1 MNNSG
6 ESCCPPAPT
15 IVGHETK
22 NDDRPPAPT
31 IVGNDETK
39 NDDRLDAMGPLK
51 RLRLYGLDPK
61 VHSSSPST
69 QARHESLR
77 RASILILLSNH
88 DCGEEDHYRIL
99 MTQRSHH
106 LRSHPGEVC
115 FPGGKQDL
123 ADQGDDWITAYR
135 ETKEEVG
142 LELNQMERIARFPTI
157 ESINHLCVTPLVGL
171 IDQSSSELD
180 KSIQIN
186 PSEVEHSFWVPL
198 RYFCTATPDQEYE
211 IPWQGEIFVFR
222 KYMFP
227 LDGGRLIPITGL
239 TAHVAKQVADIAFP
253 DDAMQSSDTTS
264 VMAAISTAPQVEHRG
279 MLWRQQDDDKYMSN
293 TTRSAVVGTTTWRW
307 VKRYFVL
314 SGGMLHQYD
323 HQHGAE
329 RKSHTATKKNRLR
342 LRNDK
347 SVRISS
353 TAPEDDIVATH
364 FEGETERFPF
374 QVTAAEGRIVWTLAA
389 SSDQERSLWKG
400 WILTNV

>member
-1 MNNSG
+1 MNNSA

-15 IVGHETK
+15 
-22 NDDRPPAPT
+22 T
-31 IVGNDETK
+31 IVGNETKK
-39 NDDRLDAMGPLK
+39 NDDRLHSTGPLK
-51 RLRLYGLDPK
+51 RLRLYGVDPK
-61 VHSSSPST
+61 VHSSSPLT

-77 RASILILLSNH
+77 RASILILLSSN
-88 DCGEEDHYRIL
+88 DDDNGDEDHYRIL
-99 MTQRSHH
+99 LTQRSHH

-171 IDQSSSELD
+171 MDQSSSELD

-198 RYFCTATPDQEYE
+198 RYFCTAQPDQEYE

-253 DDAMQSSDTTS
+253 DDATGSSTDTTS
-264 VMAAISTAPQVEHRG
+264 ILGQKMTAISTSPQVEHRG
-279 MLWRQQDDDKYMSN
+279 LLWRQQDDDNTMSN
-293 TTRSAVVGTTTWRW
+293 TTRSAVVGTTTTGRW

-323 HQHGAE
+323 HQYGAE
-329 RKSHTATKKNRLR
+329 RKSHTATKKHRLR

-353 TAPEDDIVATH
+353 TAPEDDIVPTDVK
-364 FEGETERFPF
+364 GETERFPF

-400 WILTNV
+400 WILTNI